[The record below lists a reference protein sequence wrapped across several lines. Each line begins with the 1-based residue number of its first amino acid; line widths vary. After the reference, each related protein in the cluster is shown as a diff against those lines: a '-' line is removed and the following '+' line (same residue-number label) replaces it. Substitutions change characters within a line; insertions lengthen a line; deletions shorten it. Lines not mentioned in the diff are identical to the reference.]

1 MKAPITVSITGAAG
15 QIGYALLF
23 RIASGFV
30 FGPDQPVNLR
40 LIEIEPGLPALQ
52 GVMMELD
59 DCAFPLLHEVVGTAD
74 LDVGFKDA
82 NWCLLVGS
90 VPRKAG
96 MERADLLGINGKIF
110 TGQGQAIARN
120 AAKDVRVLVVGNPCN
135 TNALIAMNNATG
147 VPADRFFAM
156 TRLDENRAKSQLAQ
170 KAGVHQ
176 SQVTNLCIWGNHS
189 ATQYPDFTNA
199 KIAGRP
205 VTEVITDRA
214 WLENDFIATVQQ
226 RGAAVIKARGLSSAA
241 SAANAA
247 MDTVKSI
254 ITPTAAGDWYSV
266 AVCSDGSY
274 GIQKG
279 LMASMPIRTLADGSW
294 EVVQGVPVDAF
305 SQSKIDLTIGEL
317 MEERDAVKDLIPA

>member
-1 MKAPITVSITGAAG
+1 MKTPITVSITGAAG

-59 DCAFPLLHEVVGTAD
+59 DCAFPLLNEVVGTAD
-74 LDVGFKDA
+74 LDEGFKDA

-147 VPADRFFAM
+147 ICKYRFFAM

-176 SQVTNLCIWGNHS
+176 SKVTNLCIWGNHS

-199 KIAGRP
+199 KIDGRP
-205 VTEVITDRA
+205 ATEVITDTE
-214 WLENDFIATVQQ
+214 WLKGEFIATVQQ

-247 MDTVKSI
+247 LDTVKSL
-254 ITPTAAGDWYSV
+254 ITPTPEGDWFSV

-274 GIQKG
+274 GIEEG
-279 LMASMPIRTLADGSW
+279 LMASMPIRTDADGSW
-294 EVVQGVPVDAF
+294 SVVQGVPVDAF
-305 SQSKIDLTIGEL
+305 SQEKIDLTINEL
-317 MEERDAVKDLIPA
+317 KEERDAVKGLLPG